1 MLLRRLEHYRTKRGE
16 KHYAA
21 LEDIVWNFIQQTDV
35 LNDYENFTPF
45 PNPDPTKYAHCGKLC
60 DYKDACKKEYFQ

>member
-1 MLLRRLEHYRTKRGE
+1 MALPHYPMGAE
-16 KHYAA
+16 KA
-21 LEDIVWNFIQQTDV
+21 IQYFSNV

-60 DYKDACKKEYFQ
+60 DYKDACRIRQGFGQSIREDFSEATG